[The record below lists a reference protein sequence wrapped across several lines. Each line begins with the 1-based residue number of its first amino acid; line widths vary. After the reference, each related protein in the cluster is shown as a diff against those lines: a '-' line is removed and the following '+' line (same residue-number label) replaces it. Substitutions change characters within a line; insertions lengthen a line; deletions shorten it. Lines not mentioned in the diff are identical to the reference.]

1 MTTTQ
6 SHNTAE
12 RPSNGR
18 ISDPTPPNN
27 LLDDHLELLRD
38 PADKLLM
45 AALAQGGF
53 RLAVQCERCGTW
65 LVAPASVKR
74 HLGPVC
80 ARHAQ
85 NENTAGVA

>member
-1 MTTTQ
+1 MP
-6 SHNTAE
+6 NTPNPTEIE
-12 RPSNGR
+12 RENPMLADR
-18 ISDPTPPNN
+18 
-27 LLDDHLELLRD
+27 LELLR
-38 PADKLLM
+38 PHADKLLM
-45 AALAQGGF
+45 SALAQGHL

-85 NENTAGVA
+85 AEAGAA